1 MKDKFKNSTF
11 YKNLEKMFSVGSYE
25 SFLLHDFLLLSNIGL
40 TILMIV
46 ELTLIFGY
54 GKKPSEL
61 NFIHWI
67 DLVFGLIFISESILR
82 MIYVYI
88 PNKIYFKPSMVINW
102 IVIISLV
109 WPGLFGN
116 LAFLRIIRSLKIIK
130 IFLYKKE
137 KKVDLG
143 DDDYDGILKIILIAH
158 KSVFG
163 FLWRRV
169 KSIFI
174 K

>member
-61 NFIHWI
+61 HFIH
-67 DLVFGLIFISESILR
+67 
-82 MIYVYI
+82 
-88 PNKIYFKPSMVINW
+88 
-102 IVIISLV
+102 
-109 WPGLFGN
+109 
-116 LAFLRIIRSLKIIK
+116 
-130 IFLYKKE
+130 
-137 KKVDLG
+137 
-143 DDDYDGILKIILIAH
+143 
-158 KSVFG
+158 
-163 FLWRRV
+163 
-169 KSIFI
+169 
-174 K
+174 